1 MVNAKTFSQRT
12 EDTSRE
18 WFLID
23 AADIPLGRT
32 ATKIANLLIGKSK
45 VTYTPHVDN
54 GDYVVVINAEQLVV
68 TGDKE
73 VSKKYYRHS
82 GYPGGISDATLKEV
96 RSKKPERII
105 ESAVKGMIPKNK
117 LAAGRM
123 ARLRVF
129 AGSDHTHTAQTPKII
144 WQQNLLENTSTDLGA
159 VKVQPHVHVFTRV
172 KVQSL
177 STTSLLLNTSQT
189 TRRFSLK

>member
-23 AADIPLGRT
+23 AAEIPLGRT

-54 GDYVVVINAEQLVV
+54 GDYVVVINAEKLVV

-73 VSKKYYRHS
+73 IGKIYYRHS
-82 GYPGGISDATLKEV
+82 GFPGGISDATLKEV
-96 RSKKPERII
+96 RTKNPSRII
-105 ESAVKGMIPKNK
+105 EEAVKGMIPKNK

-129 AGSDHTHTAQTPKII
+129 SGETHTHTAQTPK
-144 WQQNLLENTSTDLGA
+144 
-159 VKVQPHVHVFTRV
+159 KVEM
-172 KVQSL
+172 K
-177 STTSLLLNTSQT
+177 
-189 TRRFSLK
+189 